1 MEQRGH
7 LNRIPELAA
16 SVWTGSP
23 SEIFY
28 DMYYGDKRFEDSM
41 ADFSSM
47 IMEDYGEE
55 PVFQDDEFA
64 VEKSLYQIEMAG
76 GADSQSLSSYAG
88 MLTPWGP
95 GLEIP
100 EIESVLNEYP
110 AVEVGFNANNTDL
123 MDDAD
128 TIFNHPAFTG
138 AADRIEDEA
147 EDKGLLGNIGA
158 FFSGVGE
165 KIGDAFNF
173 SLENLGESLTI
184 QSQGTQD
191 LGSGFLD
198 MAERYAQTVGEHLE
212 HNALVEQSGIESRL
226 FGGELEQTQ
235 SRLDAIEDRELKRAD
250 FQDWDQALNNDVTG
264 LIAFFGDEQNYANG
278 ILDRATV
285 MEWIEGLI
293 ASPTGSSDREI
304 GLTLRETVNQAQ
316 KSAIKIDQTE
326 ETAQSFAATAQ
337 PTPTLATSIPGES
350 GGIINRPLEAA
361 ARAEEKRLS
370 EMPQAPIQEAWF
382 GSDQGLGPEATMQ
395 DEGVRAVDL
404 DLMQASGLMPEGR
417 FTPTEEEA
425 LMEEGLEP
433 GLDADWAYTGPSVTV
448 EEAVEEAA
456 EEEGEG
462 ESDWSILGDAP
473 YFDRFLREFNRRPG
487 SGRSEYQNRIGG
499 LYNEADMLYWLHEPW
514 TSREWEKAGFAAY
527 DDDPATIGNKFSDID
542 ARNSKSAHE
551 RDNYSRWITG
561 FLNSPDDLRGDNFYT
576 AVEDLR
582 DTMAGYEGKSET
594 EMGAIRAQNVDD
606 GYKWLQFM
614 NPNTS
619 QSGDR
624 LTRAIAR
631 YNAPPDA
638 DANFN
643 NMQFRY
649 YSNLLGNWE
658 ATGKSRESFLKA
670 FVSQRPSYSPAQ

>member
-235 SRLDAIEDRELKRAD
+235 DRLDAIEDRELKRAD

-293 ASPTGSSDREI
+293 ASPTGSSDMEI

-316 KSAIKIDQTE
+316 RSAIKIDQTE
-326 ETAQSFAATAQ
+326 ETAQAFTTDDVN
-337 PTPTLATSIPGES
+337 PM
-350 GGIINRPLEAA
+350 EAMLG
-361 ARAEEKRLS
+361 RRSTDL
-370 EMPQAPIQEAWF
+370 
-382 GSDQGLGPEATMQ
+382 GSEATMQ
-395 DEGVRAVDL
+395 DYVDMGITPEKTWDEDPLTPPPNIQAGWSGDVDIEDIEAGDDLL
-404 DLMQASGLMPEGR
+404 DQDYTGTDGLEEKVVDEA
-417 FTPTEEEA
+417 TEE
-425 LMEEGLEP
+425 G
-433 GLDADWAYTGPSVTV
+433 
-448 EEAVEEAA
+448 
-456 EEEGEG
+456 
-462 ESDWSILGDAP
+462 SD
-473 YFDRFLREFNRRPG
+473 YFDELSYKGRFLREFNRRPE
-487 SGRSEYQNRIGG
+487 SGRYEYQSRIGN
-499 LYNEADMLYWLHEPW
+499 LFNESDMLYWLHEPW
-514 TSREWEKAGFAAY
+514 LSREWSEGMGLVN
-527 DDDPATIGNKFSDID
+527 PATLLNPDNELEAADLGSQAQI
-542 ARNSKSAHE
+542 E
-551 RDNYSRWITG
+551 RDHYSKWVTG
-561 FLNSPDDLRGDNFYT
+561 FLNSPDDLRGENLYT

-582 DTMAGYEGKSET
+582 DSMGKYEDVDFVSGDALLNLRAENPNDSTRWTM
-594 EMGAIRAQNVDD
+594 
-606 GYKWLQFM
+606 FM
-614 NPNTS
+614 NPADNETS
-619 QSGDR
+619 NR
-624 LTRAIAR
+624 LSLAVAR

-670 FVSQRPSYSPAQ
+670 FTSQRPSYSPAQ

>member
-235 SRLDAIEDRELKRAD
+235 DRLDAIEDRELKRAD

-433 GLDADWAYTGPSVTV
+433 GLDADWAYTGTDGL
-448 EEAVEEAA
+448 EEKVVDEAT
-456 EEEGEG
+456 EEG
-462 ESDWSILGDAP
+462 SD
-473 YFDRFLREFNRRPG
+473 YFDQDELSYKGRFLREFNRRPE
-487 SGRSEYQNRIGG
+487 SGRYEYQSRIGN
-499 LYNEADMLYWLHEPW
+499 LFNESDMLYWLHEPW
-514 TSREWEKAGFAAY
+514 TSREWSEGMGLIPPATLLDPPDNELEAAY
-527 DDDPATIGNKFSDID
+527 KGSQAQI
-542 ARNSKSAHE
+542 E
-551 RDNYSRWITG
+551 RDHYSKWVTG
-561 FLNSPDDLRGDNFYT
+561 FLNSPDDLRGENLYT

-582 DTMAGYEGKSET
+582 DSMGKYEDTDFSGD
-594 EMGAIRAQNVDD
+594 ALLNLRAENPNDSTR
-606 GYKWLQFM
+606 WSMFM
-614 NPNTS
+614 NPADNETS
-619 QSGDR
+619 NR
-624 LTRAIAR
+624 LSLAVAR

>member
-212 HNALVEQSGIESRL
+212 HNALVEQSGVEDRL
-226 FGGELEQTQ
+226 FGGESEQTQ
-235 SRLDAIEDRELKRAD
+235 SRLDEIEDRELKRAD
-250 FQDWDQALNNDVTG
+250 FHDWNQRLRDDAAGV
-264 LIAFFGDEQNYANG
+264 IAFFGDEQNYLEG
-278 ILDRATV
+278 ILDRETV
-285 MEWIEGLI
+285 MEWIETLI
-293 ASPTGSSDREI
+293 SSSPGSSDRQI
-304 GLTLRETVNQAQ
+304 GLTLRDAVIQAQ
-316 KSAIKIDQTE
+316 RSAIKTDQVETVTQDYTDNLGPQVIDGSLGSKLQRSTPGEMASEEFEEYGQFPDLGEFGFTE
-326 ETAQSFAATAQ
+326 E
-337 PTPTLATSIPGES
+337 
-350 GGIINRPLEAA
+350 
-361 ARAEEKRLS
+361 
-370 EMPQAPIQEAWF
+370 
-382 GSDQGLGPEATMQ
+382 
-395 DEGVRAVDL
+395 L
-404 DLMQASGLMPEGR
+404 D
-417 FTPTEEEA
+417 
-425 LMEEGLEP
+425 
-433 GLDADWAYTGPSVTV
+433 TG
-448 EEAVEEAA
+448 
-456 EEEGEG
+456 
-462 ESDWSILGDAP
+462 
-473 YFDRFLREFNRRPG
+473 
-487 SGRSEYQNRIGG
+487 
-499 LYNEADMLYWLHEPW
+499 
-514 TSREWEKAGFAAY
+514 
-527 DDDPATIGNKFSDID
+527 
-542 ARNSKSAHE
+542 
-551 RDNYSRWITG
+551 
-561 FLNSPDDLRGDNFYT
+561 
-576 AVEDLR
+576 
-582 DTMAGYEGKSET
+582 
-594 EMGAIRAQNVDD
+594 
-606 GYKWLQFM
+606 
-614 NPNTS
+614 
-619 QSGDR
+619 
-624 LTRAIAR
+624 
-631 YNAPPDA
+631 
-638 DANFN
+638 
-643 NMQFRY
+643 
-649 YSNLLGNWE
+649 
-658 ATGKSRESFLKA
+658 
-670 FVSQRPSYSPAQ
+670 